1 MPPVELSSLTRRH
14 AILAAGASLALAA
27 CGRGKGS
34 AQVLRVGSQKGGTK
48 ALVLASG
55 VLEGVPYRIEWSD
68 FPAAQNLLEAIASGA
83 VDVGLAGD
91 APFQFAY
98 QAGSPVR
105 AVAAMAATR
114 DTPEGALAIVVP
126 ARSPAHGIA
135 DLAGKRI
142 ATTRGSIGHFL
153 ILRALQEA
161 GLASDAARIV
171 FLTPSDSKAALQTG
185 AIDAWATWAPYTVA
199 ALADGARIIVDGR
212 RYSSG
217 YGFDVANTGAIADKR
232 AQLVDFLGREARAL
246 DWANGHRAD
255 YAKVLAQETGLP
267 TAIALATVERNTRQ
281 RVALDATAIGAQQVV
296 LDTFRK
302 AGDVKAPLPL
312 DKAFVALG

>member
-1 MPPVELSSLTRRH
+1 LPPVELSSLTRRH

-114 DTPEGALAIVVP
+114 DTPEGALAILVP
-126 ARSPAHGIA
+126 ARSPAHGIT

-199 ALADGARIIVDGR
+199 ALA
-212 RYSSG
+212 
-217 YGFDVANTGAIADKR
+217 GAIAEKR
-232 AQLVDFLGREARAL
+232 TQLVDFLGREARAL

-267 TAIALATVERNTRQ
+267 MAIALATVERNTRQ